1 MSLNKFERKLKKEYN
16 ETFKGKKQKF
26 IFTFK
31 LRHALALLILL
42 LGIILLTDHISVNAY
57 NKKLAK
63 EKENIYNTTETSFIK
78 LENKNDYK
86 KIVGIKKE
94 KHTILSKL
102 SFAFAP
108 KYSKGDIEEEA
119 ELAGSNSNA
128 MPKDEMTDSAPESSF
143 ENSTNT
149 NVQVVGI
156 DEADYSKCD
165 GTYIYSA
172 FERNFMIFD
181 LEGNKIIQENIGTS
195 INGLYVYENKIIVIG
210 WNSTIFYEFNG
221 TKLTEIK
228 KFEYMIYNDSRLKDN
243 YFYLIFN
250 NNFNKNEEYEDMYYD
265 QVSGAY
271 RVYSIIKFDLTTNE
285 YKEVNN
291 LNSGNV
297 TLYMS
302 NNHIYLATLIYANT
316 ETYYHMTV
324 TSIFD
329 HDLNPIAALR
339 VKGSVLNQFS
349 MDEYDKYFRIVTT
362 NNKAEKEK
370 LNAISIFDL
379 KSKTLVGYLDEGIGL
394 DRQVVKSVRYDAT
407 TCYVVTYLNTDPLY
421 EIDLTDPTKPTIVS
435 IYQSPGY
442 SNYLH
447 SFKVNGE
454 TYLFG
459 IGYCDDQWSRKI
471 SIYKNNEQTTQIG
484 KDLIITDYYSTSE
497 DVTIQVNRINN
508 SAFTDHRALFIYLK
522 DDILYLGLKVTPKEY
537 YFFKIDIN
545 NEENV
550 ISVYETIDL
559 KYLDYYSRCYL
570 VNNKIYITD
579 GNELLIKDVK

>member
-1 MSLNKFERKLKKEYN
+1 MSLRRFERNLKKEYN
-16 ETFKGKKQKF
+16 ETFKETKPKF
-26 IFTFK
+26 RFTFQLK
-31 LRHALALLILL
+31 HALAILVLL
-42 LGIILLTDHISVNAY
+42 LGVILLSDYIAVNAY
-57 NKKLAK
+57 NNKLAK
-63 EKENIYNTTETSFIK
+63 EKDNLYDINETSFIK
-78 LENKNDYK
+78 LESKNDYK
-86 KIVGIKKE
+86 NIVNFKRNKS
-94 KHTILSKL
+94 TIITKL
-102 SFAFAP
+102 FSGLIP
-108 KYSKGDIEEEA
+108 KAYDIEA
-119 ELAGSNSNA
+119 ELAGSDA
-128 MPKDEMTDSAPESSF
+128 MIGMPKEENSMEAPESSV
-143 ENSTNT
+143 ENATNT
-149 NVQVVGI
+149 NVQVYGI

-165 GTYIYSA
+165 GNYIYSLY
-172 FERNFMIFD
+172 EGNFSIFD
-181 LEGNKIIQENIGTS
+181 LEGTKIVNQQVQKNIY
-195 INGLYVYENKIIVIG
+195 NLYVYQDKIVLIG
-210 WNSTIFYEFNG
+210 MSNTIIYQFDGE
-221 TKLTEIK
+221 KITELK
-228 KFEYMIYNDSRLKDN
+228 SFEYMLYNDSRISEN

-250 NNFNKNEEYEDMYYD
+250 NNFDRKKDYEEMYYD
-265 QVSGAY
+265 QVSSAH
-271 RVYSIIKFDLTTNE
+271 RVYSIIKYDLDTNE

-324 TSIFD
+324 TSVFD
-329 HDLNPIAALR
+329 HNLNPVAALR

-362 NNKAEKEK
+362 NNRAENEK

-379 KSKTLVGYLDEGIGL
+379 ESKTLVGYLDEGIGL

-471 SIYKNNEQTTQIG
+471 SIYKNDEQTTQIG
-484 KDLIITDYYSTSE
+484 KDFLIASYFYTSQN
-497 DVTIQVNRINN
+497 DALILNDINHM
-508 SAFTDHRALFIYLK
+508 AFNDHRALFIYQK
-522 DDILYLGLKVTPKEY
+522 DNILYLGLKASPKAY
-537 YFFKIDIN
+537 YFFKIDVCSEDVVSI
-545 NEENV
+545 
-550 ISVYETIDL
+550 YDTIDL
-559 KYLDYYSRCYL
+559 TNYDYYSRCYL

-579 GNELLIKDVK
+579 GNELFIKNIK